1 MSPITPIPSQLP
13 DPTSTLEI
21 TPAAVF
27 AWVKKPRDQRPRL
40 IDCREVDELAI
51 CQIPG
56 NDWFPLGTFPAA
68 GAKLTA
74 DSERGIVV
82 YCHHGM
88 RSLRAAAF
96 LRAQGV
102 ENAFSM
108 SGGIDLWSRL
118 IDPEVPRY

>member
-1 MSPITPIPSQLP
+1 MSGESSILPAPEQTWEVTP
-13 DPTSTLEI
+13 E
-21 TPAAVF
+21 AV
-27 AWVKKPRDQRPRL
+27 AEWVRLPRDQRPRL
-40 IDCREVDELAI
+40 IDCREEDELAI

-56 NDWFPLGTFPAA
+56 NEWFPLDHFPFA
-68 GAKLTA
+68 GEKLTA
-74 DSERGIVV
+74 DAARGMVI

-96 LRAQGV
+96 LRASGV

-108 SGGIDLWSRL
+108 KGGIDAWSRR

>member
-1 MSPITPIPSQLP
+1 MTFNGPLP
-13 DPTSTLEI
+13 DPAFTLEI
-21 TPAAVF
+21 TPEAVS
-27 AWVKKPRDQRPRL
+27 AWVNLPREQRPRL
-40 IDCREVDELAI
+40 IDCREADELAI
-51 CQIPG
+51 CQIHG
-56 NDWFPLGTFPAA
+56 NDWLPLGTFPVA

-88 RSLRAAAF
+88 RSLRATAF

-118 IDPEVPRY
+118 IDPDVPRY